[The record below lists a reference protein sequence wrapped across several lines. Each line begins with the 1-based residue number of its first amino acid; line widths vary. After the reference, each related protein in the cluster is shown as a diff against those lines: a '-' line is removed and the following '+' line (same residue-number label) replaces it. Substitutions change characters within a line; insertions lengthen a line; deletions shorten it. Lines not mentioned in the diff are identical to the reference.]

1 MEYIRVHKFNT
12 VEEAEIAIE
21 TINTG
26 EGIPVN
32 DNATTTTYT
41 SYFEQ
46 DGKYYIHADEVTE
59 KYLDEVVELEII
71 EVDTKLQDFK
81 TE

>member
-1 MEYIRVHKFNT
+1 MASIKAHTFTTESVVKS
-12 VEEAEIAIE
+12 AIE

-46 DGKYYIHADEVTE
+46 DGIYYIHADKVTE
-59 KYLDEVVELEII
+59 KYISEVVELQTNTEI
-71 EVDTKLQDFK
+71 
-81 TE
+81 